1 MTLLTYFCLPRFEAK
16 DIMPL
21 VNSRLLGKHV
31 ADEDGNTYIVE
42 ATSVTSAE
50 VIVLY
55 AKREVAD
62 EAYPL
67 GNMVILGFTVSLV
80 VH

>member
-1 MTLLTYFCLPRFEAK
+1 MTYFCLPRFKAA

-31 ADEDGNTYIVE
+31 ADEDGNTYVVE

-50 VIVLY
+50 TIVLY
-55 AKREVAD
+55 VKREVAD

-67 GNMVILGFTVSLV
+67 GNMVILGFKVSLV
-80 VH
+80 IH